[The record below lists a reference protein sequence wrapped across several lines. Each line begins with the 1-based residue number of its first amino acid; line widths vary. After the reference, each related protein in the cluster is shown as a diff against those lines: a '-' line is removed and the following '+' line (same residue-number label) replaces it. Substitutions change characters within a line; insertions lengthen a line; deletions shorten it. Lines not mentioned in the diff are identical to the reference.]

1 MTSFFGRFKPGT
13 VSTAASRPACVV
25 PQWLTS
31 GAIQTPVSPASKD
44 AIAKKDPNAQQ
55 PTPLEKLLVDA
66 GPIRG
71 DGSDKFFG
79 FENVSALVPDC
90 ASLHPLIALFP
101 SSLEAH
107 GIYPHS
113 LTPK

>member
-1 MTSFFGRFKPGT
+1 MSSFFGRFKPGT

-25 PQWLTS
+25 SQWLTS
-31 GAIQTPVSPASKD
+31 NAIQTPASPASKD
-44 AIAKKDPNAQQ
+44 AIAKKDPNALQ
-55 PTPLEKLLVDA
+55 PTPLEKLLADA

-90 ASLHPLIALFP
+90 AKLHPLIALFP

-107 GIYPHS
+107 GMYPH
-113 LTPK
+113 PPIPE